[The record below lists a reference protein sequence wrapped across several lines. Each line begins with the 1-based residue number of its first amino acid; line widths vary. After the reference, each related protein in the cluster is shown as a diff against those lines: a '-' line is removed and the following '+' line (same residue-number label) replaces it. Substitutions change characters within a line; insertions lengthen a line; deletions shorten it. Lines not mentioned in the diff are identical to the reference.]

1 MTAVAAAPVGTTSV
15 TAVPVTAVPG
25 DTTTNAVTECDG
37 GRKVLPRQRQGAIL
51 DELRAR
57 GEVDIAALAL
67 RLGVSEATVRRDLGV
82 LARQGHPVPLR
93 RAATPAPRTATPRGT
108 ATTRPQAEQEAIA
121 AAAAGQ
127 ARPDMTIG
135 LSGGAVVHKLAAHL
149 RELPGLTVVTN
160 SLTTATILTRSGRG
174 RARPTVILTGGY
186 RTPDNDLLHGPV
198 SALVL
203 RSMRLELA
211 FLDCAG
217 LDGPNGASTDSL
229 ADSDTRRALV
239 QAAAHTCVL
248 ATAAQCGRTALSV
261 FAGPDEIDFIVT
273 AAAGAPSPAQRSVL
287 RQAGGAVCVDLGP
300 D

>member
-1 MTAVAAAPVGTTSV
+1 M
-15 TAVPVTAVPG
+15 
-25 DTTTNAVTECDG
+25 
-37 GRKVLPRQRQGAIL
+37 LPRQRQGAIL

-67 RLGVSEATVRRDLGV
+67 RLGVSEATVRRDLGA

-93 RAATPAPRTATPRGT
+93 RAATPAPRPAPRGA

-273 AAAGAPSPAQRSVL
+273 AAAGDPSPAQRSVL
-287 RQAGGAVCVDLGP
+287 RQASGAVCVDLGP
-300 D
+300 AD

>member
-1 MTAVAAAPVGTTSV
+1 M
-15 TAVPVTAVPG
+15 
-25 DTTTNAVTECDG
+25 
-37 GRKVLPRQRQGAIL
+37 LPRQRQGAIL

-57 GEVDIAALAL
+57 GEVDIAELAM

-93 RAATPAPRTATPRGT
+93 RAAAPAPRAAPSGT
-108 ATTRPQAEQEAIA
+108 ATHPQAEQEAIA

-135 LSGGAVVHKLAAHL
+135 LSGGTAVHKLAVHL

-160 SLTTATILTRSGRG
+160 SLVTATILTRSGRG

-217 LDGPNGASTDSL
+217 LDGPHGASTDSL

-239 QAAAHTCVL
+239 QAAAQTCVL

-261 FAGPDEIDFIVT
+261 FAGPEEIDFIVT
-273 AAAGAPSPAQRSVL
+273 ASAGDPSPEQRSVL
-287 RQAGGAVCVDLGP
+287 RQARGAICVDLGP
-300 D
+300 A